1 MSQYQRLLLIT
12 DQHLPHSPAARR
24 AAALAAASGAALHIT
39 ALVQPPPRVHLIE
52 ASMDQPARAA
62 YMDKYRVWLEGATE
76 SLRSS
81 GLQLTTEALWTTQ
94 PLRDILIHAREIKPD
109 LLIKDVYLEPLL
121 RRVFTTPLDWQLLQD
136 SPVPVHL
143 VNQIASALPRRVVA
157 AVDTSTADE
166 GITEFNRKIIREAEA
181 LALQCDA
188 ELHLLYAYDLSPAFM
203 ADPSVTVVWIDELR
217 AALLEP
223 FARLADDYGVPA
235 ERRHFLMGSPVGVI
249 TDYVQDNEI
258 DVVVM
263 GSVQPKGL
271 GKLIGD
277 TTERTLLI
285 PECSVLTVKPD

>member
-12 DQHLPHSPAARR
+12 DQHLPHSPAAKR

-52 ASMDQPARAA
+52 AGMDEPARAA
-62 YMDKYRVWLEGATE
+62 YLDKYRVWLQGATE
-76 SLRSS
+76 SLRDS
-81 GLQLTTEALWTTQ
+81 GLQLTTEVLWTTQ
-94 PLRDILIHAREIKPD
+94 PLRDILVHADEIKPD

-121 RRVFTTPLDWQLLQD
+121 RRVFTTPLDWQLLQE

-157 AVDTSTADE
+157 AVDTSTGDE

-223 FARLADDYGVPA
+223 FTRLADDYGVPA

>member
-12 DQHLPHSPAARR
+12 DQHLPHSPAAKR

-39 ALVQPPPRVHLIE
+39 ALVQPPPRIHLIE
-52 ASMDQPARAA
+52 SGMDEQARAA
-62 YMDKYRVWLEGATE
+62 YTDKYRVWLEGATE
-76 SLRSS
+76 SLRGS

-94 PLRDILIHAREIKPD
+94 PLRDILVHAREIKPD

-121 RRVFTTPLDWQLLQD
+121 RRVFTTPLDWQLLQE

-157 AVDTSTADE
+157 AVDTSTGDE

-188 ELHLLYAYDLSPAFM
+188 ELHLLYAYDLSPALM
-203 ADPSVTVVWIDELR
+203 ADPSVTVVWVDELR

-223 FARLADDYGVPA
+223 FTRLADDYGVPA
-235 ERRHFLMGSPVGVI
+235 ERRHFLMGMPVGVI
-249 TDYVQDNEI
+249 TDYVQANGV

-263 GSVQPKGL
+263 GAVQPKGL

-285 PECSVLTVKPD
+285 PECSVLTVRPD

>member
-12 DQHLPHSPAARR
+12 DQQLPHSPAARR

-39 ALVQPPPRVHLIE
+39 ALVQPPPRIHLIE
-52 ASMDQPARAA
+52 PSLDEQARVA
-62 YMDKYRVWLEGATE
+62 YMDKYRVWLEGATQ
-76 SLRSS
+76 SLRDSS
-81 GLQLTTEALWTTQ
+81 LHLTTEALWTTQ

-121 RRVFTTPLDWQLLQD
+121 KRVFTTPLDWQLLQE

-143 VNQIASALPRRVVA
+143 VNQIASALPRRVVV
-157 AVDTSTADE
+157 AVDTSTGEA

-203 ADPSVTVVWIDELR
+203 AEPSVTVVWVDELR

-223 FARLADDYGVPA
+223 FTRLADDYGVPA

-249 TDYVQDNEI
+249 ADYVRDNAI

-285 PECSVLTVKPD
+285 PECSVLTIKPE

>member
-12 DQHLPHSPAARR
+12 EQHLPHSPAVRR

-39 ALVQPPPRVHLIE
+39 ALVQPPPRIHLIE
-52 ASMDQPARAA
+52 SGMDEQTRVA
-62 YMDKYRVWLEGATE
+62 YMDKYRIWLEGATE
-76 SLRSS
+76 SLRKG
-81 GLQLTTEALWTTQ
+81 GLHLTTEALWTTH
-94 PLRDILIHAREIKPD
+94 PLRDILVHAREIKPD

-121 RRVFTTPLDWQLLQD
+121 KRIFTTPLDWQLLQE

-157 AVDTSTADE
+157 AVDTSTGDE
-166 GITEFNRKIIREAEA
+166 GITELNHKIIREAEA
-181 LALQCDA
+181 LALQCEA
-188 ELHLLYAYDLSPAFM
+188 ELHLLYAYDLSPAFI
-203 ADPSVTVVWIDELR
+203 ADPSVTKVWVDELR
-217 AALLEP
+217 CALLEP

-235 ERRHFLMGSPVGVI
+235 ECRHFLMGSPVSVI
-249 TDYVQDNEI
+249 TDYVHDNGI

-285 PECSVLTVKPD
+285 PECSVLTVKSG

>member
-12 DQHLPHSPAARR
+12 DQQLPHSPAARR

-39 ALVQPPPRVHLIE
+39 ALVQPPPRIHLIE
-52 ASMDQPARAA
+52 PSLDEQARVA
-62 YMDKYRVWLEGATE
+62 YMDKYRVWLEGATQ
-76 SLRSS
+76 SLRDSS
-81 GLQLTTEALWTTQ
+81 LHLTTEALWTTQ

-121 RRVFTTPLDWQLLQD
+121 KRVFTTPLDWQLLQE

-157 AVDTSTADE
+157 AVDTSTGEA

-203 ADPSVTVVWIDELR
+203 AEPSVTVVWVDELR

-223 FARLADDYGVPA
+223 FTRLADDYGVPA

-249 TDYVQDNEI
+249 ADYVRDNAI

-285 PECSVLTVKPD
+285 PECSVLTIKPE

>member
-24 AAALAAASGAALHIT
+24 AAALAVASGAALHIT
-39 ALVQPPPRVHLIE
+39 ALVEPPPRTHLIE
-52 ASMDQPARAA
+52 SNLDEQARLA
-62 YMDKYRVWLEGATE
+62 YMETYRTWLEGVTA
-76 SLRSS
+76 SLRDS
-81 GLQLTTEALWTTQ
+81 GLQLTTEALWTTH

-121 RRVFTTPLDWQLLQD
+121 KRVFTTPLDWQLLQE

-143 VNQIASALPRRVVA
+143 VNQIASALPRRVLA
-157 AVDTSTADE
+157 AVDTSTGEA
-166 GITEFNRKIIREAEA
+166 GISEFNRKIIRQAEA

-188 ELHLLYAYDLSPAFM
+188 ELHVLYAYDLAPALM
-203 ADPSVTVVWIDELR
+203 ADPCVTLVWVEELR
-217 AALLEP
+217 VALLEP

-249 TDYVQDNEI
+249 TDFVRDQAI

-285 PECSVLTVKPD
+285 PECSVLTVQPD

>member
-24 AAALAAASGAALHIT
+24 AAALAVASGAALHIT
-39 ALVQPPPRVHLIE
+39 ALVEPPPRTHLIE
-52 ASMDQPARAA
+52 SGLDEQARVA
-62 YMDKYRVWLEGATE
+62 YMETYRTWLEGVTA
-76 SLRSS
+76 SLRDS
-81 GLQLTTEALWTTQ
+81 GLQLTTEALWTTH

-121 RRVFTTPLDWQLLQD
+121 KRVFTTPLDWQLLQE

-143 VNQIASALPRRVVA
+143 VNQIASALPRRVLA
-157 AVDTSTADE
+157 AVDTSTGEA
-166 GITEFNRKIIREAEA
+166 GISEFNRKIIREAEA

-203 ADPSVTVVWIDELR
+203 ADPCVTVVWVDELR
-217 AALLEP
+217 SALLEP
-223 FARLADDYGVPA
+223 FARLADDYGVAA

-249 TDYVQDNEI
+249 TDFVRDQAI

-285 PECSVLTVKPD
+285 PECSVLTVQPD